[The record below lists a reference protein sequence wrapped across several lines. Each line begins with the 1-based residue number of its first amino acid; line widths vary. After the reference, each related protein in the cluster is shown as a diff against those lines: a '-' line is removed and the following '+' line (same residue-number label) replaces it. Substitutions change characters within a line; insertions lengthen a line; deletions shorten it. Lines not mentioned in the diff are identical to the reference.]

1 MSNQFIGLTM
11 LVTLSSPPGAQLRGI
26 VNSIEPGKS
35 LTLRDVTCP
44 ANGKYVPE
52 FTINAAEIVELVE
65 AVSENA
71 PPPKLPIP
79 IPIPVQIAR
88 KAPTF
93 EDPAILSVGKRPAA
107 VSRPAIPGEW
117 HSNPMERTDSVRT
130 AINRDEGP
138 LSDITPAAELV
149 DSMTNVSL
157 AEVSADTGPEAQILE
172 ELAAEAEISEQPA
185 VKQNRRTRRRK
196 ERGRKEEKELDITPA
211 KETTKSKGWRQTPL
225 LEPNPSFQ
233 PFSTLKRKK
242 TWGNANGRMEE
253 NGWQTEDATDVQDM
267 GDFDFAGSLAK
278 FDKHTVFNQIQA
290 EDSVAD
296 EDRLV
301 AHNRLP
307 KAKPGTA
314 GGKNLHYT
322 ENVLDVPNGPI
333 RTKTDIWKSEAGD
346 SDVEERASQRGSG
359 SGRHSRRAE
368 SKLSLNRRPTS
379 RKGSAGI
386 NVPPARTLSV
396 SLFESSLK
404 HNLTKTK
411 QVPAP
416 STKPSFH
423 LIPSD
428 RRCEPISALQMLNLE
443 NIADNELGLSEDM
456 MTENAG
462 RGIAEIALS
471 ALNAGGGGLTQGKSS
486 GVSTVIVFAGNNKSG
501 LRAVAS
507 GRHLRNHGLNV
518 MVCVLGLERE
528 SELLVGLRKQ
538 LKVFRSF
545 GGKVATKVE
554 LLEYIKTLAGPF
566 DLIID
571 GLLGLTISF
580 EELRTGDQ
588 ATTYELIE
596 LANRSKA
603 PVLAI
608 DIPTGIDPTSGK
620 VSIIDGRKLYIHAKY
635 VVAMGAPKK
644 GLLEAMALGEGVAD
658 EDGVGKDNEWQLF
671 VADIGLGAGVWKKAG
686 TRVRRGVEFEGSW
699 VLGMR
704 FQGGLD

>member
-11 LVTLSSPPGAQLRGI
+11 LVTLSSPPGAQLRGV

-35 LTLRDVTCP
+35 LTLRNVTCP

-52 FTINAAEIVELVE
+52 YTINAAEIVELVE
-65 AVSENA
+65 AGNENA
-71 PPPKLPIP
+71 PPPAAIP
-79 IPIPVQIAR
+79 IPAPVQPAVR

-93 EDPAILSVGKRPAA
+93 EDPAILSMGKRPVP
-107 VSRPAIPGEW
+107 VSRSTIPNQWAGV
-117 HSNPMERTDSVRT
+117 SSGMERTSSSRT
-130 AINRDEGP
+130 AIHHEEQRQSE
-138 LSDITPAAELV
+138 IIPAATLV
-149 DSMTNVSL
+149 DPMNSVSL
-157 AEVSADTGPEAQILE
+157 AEVSADNLTGPEAQILE
-172 ELAAEAEISEQPA
+172 ELAAEAEISEVPTA
-185 VKQNRRTRRRK
+185 SKQSRRTRRRK
-196 ERGRKEEKELDITPA
+196 ERGRREDQKDVDVMPS
-211 KETTKSKGWRQTPL
+211 KETTRSKGWRQTPL

-242 TWGNANGRMEE
+242 MRGNGNGRMEE

-301 AHNRLP
+301 AHNRVP
-307 KAKPGTA
+307 KSKPGTA

-322 ENVLDVPNGPI
+322 ENVLEVPNGTI
-333 RTKTDIWKSEAGD
+333 RKQTDPWKSEAGD
-346 SDVEERASQRGSG
+346 SDMEERASQKGSG
-359 SGRHSRRAE
+359 SGRLSRRAE
-368 SKLSLNRRPTS
+368 SKLSMNRRPVS
-379 RKGSAGI
+379 RKGSAGMSAA
-386 NVPPARTLSV
+386 PRALS
-396 SLFESSLK
+396 
-404 HNLTKTK
+404 
-411 QVPAP
+411 QAPAP
-416 STKPSFH
+416 AKPSFF
-423 LIPSD
+423 LVPSD

-471 ALNAGGGGLTQGKSS
+471 ALNTSGGLTQGKSTA
-486 GVSTVIVFAGNNKSG
+486 VSTIVVFAGNNKSG
-501 LRAVAS
+501 LRAIAA

-518 MVCVLGLERE
+518 IVCVLGLERE
-528 SELLVGLRKQ
+528 SELLVGMRRQ
-538 LKVFRSF
+538 IKVFRGF

-554 LLEYIKTLAGPF
+554 LLEYIKNLAGPL

-588 ATTYELIE
+588 ATAYELIE
-596 LANRSKA
+596 WANRSKA

-620 VSIIDGRKLYIHAKY
+620 VSIIDGRKLYILAKF

-644 GLLEAMALGEGVAD
+644 GLLEAMVLGEGVVDD
-658 EDGVGKDNEWQLF
+658 EGLGIRGRKGKGEEWRLF
-671 VADIGLGAGVWKKAG
+671 VADIGLAAGVWKKAG
-686 TRVRRGVEFEGSW
+686 TRVRRGVEFDGSW
-699 VLGMR
+699 VVGMR
-704 FQGGLD
+704 FQGALE